1 MFLLGFWMNVKF
13 AFQSKEKWF
22 NLYALRNLV
31 KLQLTSNIF
40 NIAIHL
46 LLVIPWPF
54 FGYTLN
60 PGNFLWTIKNP
71 VFCRLFIVVEDLI
84 SIFCSVSAVVIFGTN
99 PKIQELG
106 QERIRKMA
114 FCASWCWISV
124 GLGAM
129 FVSSFREIVPL
140 LKHGNCPSHPFIIL
154 CGRKEIK
161 YLFTTFAMLSFVLFV
176 GMQRRKSLRF
186 PECGNHK
193 SITNSSLKW
202 LCISHNF
209 CTSCVLAFVF
219 LYIPVYIFGEPF
231 SSAVTYNLGRH
242 YFDVTTLALSVSL
255 PAFWANIHASS
266 DSSVVEWGSSR
277 VNSIK
282 RLGLK
287 VATARQMTPPPW
299 QGYGLESSFW
309 DQRLCEST
317 IDGNLLVDCCVTCCV
332 THYIKAFAT
341 YLQQ

>member
-1 MFLLGFWMNVKF
+1 MLILQRKSYQEHHTGTAVYISEDPRQVASTEDLRCMHGAITYLNVSSWFLDEREVCV
-13 AFQSKEKWF
+13 SKQGKWF

-46 LLVIPWPF
+46 LLVIPWPY

-154 CGRKEIK
+154 CGRKEI
-161 YLFTTFAMLSFVLFV
+161 
-176 GMQRRKSLRF
+176 
-186 PECGNHK
+186 
-193 SITNSSLKW
+193 
-202 LCISHNF
+202 
-209 CTSCVLAFVF
+209 
-219 LYIPVYIFGEPF
+219 
-231 SSAVTYNLGRH
+231 
-242 YFDVTTLALSVSL
+242 
-255 PAFWANIHASS
+255 
-266 DSSVVEWGSSR
+266 
-277 VNSIK
+277 
-282 RLGLK
+282 
-287 VATARQMTPPPW
+287 
-299 QGYGLESSFW
+299 
-309 DQRLCEST
+309 
-317 IDGNLLVDCCVTCCV
+317 
-332 THYIKAFAT
+332 
-341 YLQQ
+341 

>member
-1 MFLLGFWMNVKF
+1 M
-13 AFQSKEKWF
+13 
-22 NLYALRNLV
+22 
-31 KLQLTSNIF
+31 
-40 NIAIHL
+40 
-46 LLVIPWPF
+46 IPWPY

-140 LKHGNCPSHPFIIL
+140 LKHGNCPSHPLIIL

-186 PECGNHK
+186 SECGNHN

-219 LYIPVYIFGEPF
+219 LYIPVYIFEDPF
-231 SSAVTYNLGRH
+231 SRAVTYNLGRH

-266 DSSVVEWGSSR
+266 DSSVVE
-277 VNSIK
+277 
-282 RLGLK
+282 
-287 VATARQMTPPPW
+287 
-299 QGYGLESSFW
+299 
-309 DQRLCEST
+309 
-317 IDGNLLVDCCVTCCV
+317 
-332 THYIKAFAT
+332 
-341 YLQQ
+341 